1 MSSHGDDMY
10 PNNSPMAFKE
20 PVEQVVERN
29 QDKADSLKAM
39 PVIKAELAR
48 LKERVVFR
56 DSIQSIDVDVSD
68 DPLLHQKMMIVNGL
82 VKEELQKEVVKLEE
96 IVEQYASM

>member
-1 MSSHGDDMY
+1 MDDMY

-29 QDKADSLKAM
+29 QDKAESLKAM
-39 PVIKAELAR
+39 PVIKAELKR
-48 LKERVVFR
+48 LQERVAFR
-56 DSIQSIDVDVSD
+56 DSIKSISVDVSD

-82 VKEELQKEVVKLEE
+82 VRDELQKEVVSLQEL
-96 IVEQYASM
+96 VDQYASM